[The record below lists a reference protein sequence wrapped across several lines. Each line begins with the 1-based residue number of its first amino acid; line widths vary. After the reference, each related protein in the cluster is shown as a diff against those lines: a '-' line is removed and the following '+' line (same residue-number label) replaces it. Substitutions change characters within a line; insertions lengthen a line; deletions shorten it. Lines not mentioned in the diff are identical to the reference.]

1 MLIDRLKELREDLGL
16 KQEDIAKK
24 LNIGR
29 STYANYESGAAEPN
43 ISILIDLANIYN
55 VSVDYICCNTDIKYN
70 YYKDKRLCKYINKC
84 IETYKEFLIKD

>member
-43 ISILIDLANIYN
+43 ISILKDLANIYN
-55 VSVDYICCNTDIKYN
+55 VSIDYICCATDIKYN
-70 YYKDKRLCKYINKC
+70 YYKDKKLCKYVNRC
-84 IETYKEFLIKD
+84 IEIYKEFLK